1 MKFFINILVL
11 CLLLAGCRHNNEIDR
26 QLTEAESLLHTFT
39 DSVEMML
46 APISLDD
53 NLSDEQ
59 MSKGCR
65 ILSVAKVKQGKTF
78 ITDNYFQKA
87 IRFYESEK
95 DTTALLDMYQLAAVK
110 MRWLGNQDSASIF
123 LNKAI
128 DIASNV
134 TNPTKSELLI
144 ELSNMYAMP
153 SLKKNYV
160 KAISHAMEAL
170 NVSQTKEERARA
182 LHDVGLFYSFIG
194 DNDSTAIYMEKALSQ
209 TDVNDPLFT
218 TYALNYANN
227 PSSDFRRSVEYLNRI
242 KTQSLG
248 KRITLG
254 FIYLNNSQVDS
265 ARYYSEVSR
274 SMYNENPT
282 RYSIN
287 TYNNLRLLDQ
297 SIGLLNKGIVVPY
310 EGTVTNDSISEV
322 TSIQKKISEEQR
334 DYNTRLQIQLLQSK
348 AHRQLLLNI
357 GLGILLVIV
366 IGVGIYVWQSKRK
379 YLKLKKRL
387 DNIKVEQ
394 IIAEANDDESDK
406 SLDLVRSRMDI
417 CIEQFRESKLQAY
430 LDKMAI
436 QYRNSGNY
444 PSVKERETAQKILIS
459 CFADFIVDLK
469 MTGVKLN
476 TEDIVT
482 CIMSCLKES
491 NATIAA
497 CLGATGTAIRTRK
510 SRLRTKLPA
519 EILNLLEL

>member
-1 MKFFINILVL
+1 
-11 CLLLAGCRHNNEIDR
+11 
-26 QLTEAESLLHTFT
+26 
-39 DSVEMML
+39 
-46 APISLDD
+46 
-53 NLSDEQ
+53 
-59 MSKGCR
+59 
-65 ILSVAKVKQGKTF
+65 
-78 ITDNYFQKA
+78 
-87 IRFYESEK
+87 
-95 DTTALLDMYQLAAVK
+95 
-110 MRWLGNQDSASIF
+110 
-123 LNKAI
+123 
-128 DIASNV
+128 
-134 TNPTKSELLI
+134 
-144 ELSNMYAMP
+144 
-153 SLKKNYV
+153 
-160 KAISHAMEAL
+160 MEAL

-394 IIAEANDDESDK
+394 IIAEANDDES
-406 SLDLVRSRMDI
+406 
-417 CIEQFRESKLQAY
+417 KLQAY

-519 EILNLLEL
+519 VILNLLEL